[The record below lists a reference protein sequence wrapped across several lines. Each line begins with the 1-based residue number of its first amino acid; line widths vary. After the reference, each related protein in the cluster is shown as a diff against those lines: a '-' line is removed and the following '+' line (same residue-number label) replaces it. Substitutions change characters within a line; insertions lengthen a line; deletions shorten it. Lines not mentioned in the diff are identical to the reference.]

1 MTDLNCRYADFY
13 HGYFSPRSH
22 CLLTKWLWELDWKI
36 IVIRSFTRIYIPY
49 HILQYRMELSPTLM
63 WQWFIEKMHWYIF
76 HSYCIR
82 YMYIGTPHI
91 PAKIYRKTWV
101 GIDYECDRV
110 TVHQLLAY
118 ALPFQISVCVCAYRT
133 SVDHNRQW
141 LGQIVTNVC

>member
-1 MTDLNCRYADFY
+1 MNKYSQRLLLLSIVLTSSWRCSMDKIDIDQWPISTVVMQIFIMDT
-13 HGYFSPRSH
+13 FSLRSH

-36 IVIRSFTRIYIPY
+36 IVIRSFTRIYIPN

-82 YMYIGTPHI
+82 YLYIGTPHI

-101 GIDYECDRV
+101 GIDYECDTV
-110 TVHQLLAY
+110 SVHQLLA
-118 ALPFQISVCVCAYRT
+118 
-133 SVDHNRQW
+133 
-141 LGQIVTNVC
+141 

>member
-1 MTDLNCRYADFY
+1 MNKYSQRFLLLSIVLTSSWRCSMDKIDIDQCQTDLNCRYADFY
-13 HGYFSPRSH
+13 HGYFSLRSH

-36 IVIRSFTRIYIPY
+36 IVIRSFTRIYIPN

-110 TVHQLLAY
+110 SVHQLLA
-118 ALPFQISVCVCAYRT
+118 
-133 SVDHNRQW
+133 
-141 LGQIVTNVC
+141 

>member
-1 MTDLNCRYADFY
+1 MNKYSQRLLLLSIVLTSSWRCSMDKIDIDQWPISTVVMQIFIMDT
-13 HGYFSPRSH
+13 FSLRSH

-36 IVIRSFTRIYIPY
+36 IVIRSFTRIYIPN
-49 HILQYRMELSPTLM
+49 HILQYRMELNPTWM

-82 YMYIGTPHI
+82 YLYIGTPHI

-110 TVHQLLAY
+110 SVHQLLA
-118 ALPFQISVCVCAYRT
+118 
-133 SVDHNRQW
+133 
-141 LGQIVTNVC
+141 

>member
-1 MTDLNCRYADFY
+1 MNKYSQRFLLLSIVLTSSWRCSMDKIDIDQWPISTVVMQIFIMDT
-13 HGYFSPRSH
+13 FSLRSH

-36 IVIRSFTRIYIPY
+36 IVIRSFTRIYIPN

-76 HSYCIR
+76 HSYRIR
-82 YMYIGTPHI
+82 YLYIGTPHI

-110 TVHQLLAY
+110 SVHQLLA
-118 ALPFQISVCVCAYRT
+118 
-133 SVDHNRQW
+133 
-141 LGQIVTNVC
+141 